1 MTHMI
6 LLNRMFGNNL
16 VLELNTKMLSA
27 NQIARFLNFNI
38 SKTTLHSKVIFLHV
52 CSHLL
57 KLQTDNVI
65 LRECGRLTQACLE
78 SIKTLRF
85 QKLKEV

>member
-1 MTHMI
+1 MI

-38 SKTTLHSKVIFLHV
+38 SKATLHSKVIFLHV